1 MADEIVKPVEAIR
14 RQRNEMEDKV
24 KAAVGEIAKEFMD
37 NTGMMISKLEIEF
50 AQFTKTSGE
59 MYMHPSKVRVQAE
72 QV

>member
-1 MADEIVKPVEAIR
+1 MTDEIVKPVEAIR